1 MSLEKELR
9 PYIDALVDRK
19 HPLGTIEL
27 RGFVNKLSSIAVDY
41 SKRGGKSKT
50 DSAQAELSA
59 DDRSYLERQINLSL
73 EKLASSADAILE
85 AVDSLSDAAGDRKKT
100 QAASSKI
107 VQAFDFQDLVGQ
119 RLLEMRRRLSEPD
132 QWPPCCP
139 GGFRSRPGHDGG
151 SGNGRQA
158 DGRLIRSRGLIWSD
172 GQMLAIQRPRWQGR
186 QSL

>member
-19 HPLGTIEL
+19 HPLGTIEM

-41 SKRGGKSKT
+41 NKRGGKSKT

-73 EKLASSADAILE
+73 EKLASSADTILE

-107 VQAFDFQDLVGQ
+107 VQACDFHDLVGQ
-119 RLLEMRRRLSEPD
+119 RLLEMRRRLSELGSVAAVLPREASGPSLDMTVD
-132 QWPPCCP
+132 Q
-139 GGFRSRPGHDGG
+139 DMVDKLM
-151 SGNGRQA
+151 A
-158 DGRLIRSRGLIWSD
+158 D
-172 GQMLAIQRPRWQGR
+172 
-186 QSL
+186 